1 MIQENIM
8 SQEPGTSKNQ
18 VRDKQVVPKSQ
29 VLYCYL
35 FGAEERQGKKKEEKK
50 WIFEGEIEQ
59 SGKRKI
65 ITGNVGSRIWILLA
79 LETGWY
85 RKICLKNAEKSM
97 VAILYHLECN

>member
-50 WIFEGEIEQ
+50 MNIWRGDWAIGEEENNNWQ
-59 SGKRKI
+59 CWFKDLDI
-65 ITGNVGSRIWILLA
+65 IGAGNWLI
-79 LETGWY
+79 
-85 RKICLKNAEKSM
+85 
-97 VAILYHLECN
+97 